1 VLTAEEV
8 VIEVRLPKW
17 ILEEARKRNIGKDAI
32 ARAAVK
38 LALLEEILSRH
49 GLEEE
54 DLEWLMKR
62 RKIKRQ

>member
-1 VLTAEEV
+1 MTAEEV

>member
-1 VLTAEEV
+1 MSAEEAV
-8 VIEVRLPKW
+8 VRVRLPKW
-17 ILEEARKRNIGKDAI
+17 IIEEAHKRGIGDDAI

-54 DLEWLMKR
+54 DLEWILKR
-62 RKIKRQ
+62 RKAGKQ

>member
-1 VLTAEEV
+1 MAAEEV

-32 ARAAVK
+32 AKAAVK

-62 RKIKRQ
+62 RKSKKQ